1 MTNPL
6 VEAKL
11 YNFQRWVECSAML
24 MQSNEDFYISIY
36 RNRHTLY
43 DAYLCIQKQRDSPI
57 LCCFPVNND
66 MVFLIDTTHLAIT
79 IKSYENITLI
89 FIMENSKQFEDL
101 LSQICL
107 NMEQPPQN
115 DDNSLRTINLSFLY
129 SVQIP
134 DKYLPLLSNGKYIKL
149 KPNFAF
155 STPIIE
161 SAPHRKTWE
170 KRIYAINSGYV
181 TKPKTLRITFMTW
194 NVASIKPNPLVLEEM
209 MKAFHNGTGKADI
222 IFIALQEIDMGVVS
236 VVSGTSKVK
245 DMWSTIIHAVV
256 DFKNGEY
263 RVASEATLGGIY
275 AAVIFR
281 NRKQPTDTND
291 APKSQKKSDLLE
303 LVNIENK
310 NDENSNDDDDSDFI
324 EPQAGEVKTL
334 RMGAHG
340 LAANKGAIIF
350 PITVGVSRFIFMG
363 CHLTAHQE
371 AWEARNQQ
379 LHQLMKFVEGNY
391 DYLVIIG
398 DLNYRIDLSYEDC
411 LSFIN
416 KNDVPSLLEKDQ
428 LSISRKNEPILGR
441 LKEPVISFLPT
452 YKFDENSDVYDTSEK
467 HRVPS
472 YTDRI
477 LIRRGRKR
485 ISIGDENNTDVK
497 PIFNVIDKPV
507 YNFPSMPKCTDF
519 RRGVCRFSDHRA
531 VICAYKFQIPN
542 VRDEMLGKLADEIYN
557 YECDI
562 AEFLVPKVATMPKS
576 LNFTNKE
583 QKLEIKV
590 RNVSRSWV
598 NWKFFGNG
606 VIASPSQ
613 GLILPN
619 YVSVL
624 TLSIDPS
631 FDQTTKLCAEI
642 IIDGGKNFGIPITF
656 NPEK

>member
-6 VEAKL
+6 IEALL
-11 YNFQRWVECSAML
+11 YKYQQWVECSAIL
-24 MQSNEDFYISIY
+24 MQSHEDFYISIY
-36 RNRHTLY
+36 RSRLTLY
-43 DAYLCIQKQRDSPI
+43 ESYLCIQKQRDSPI
-57 LCCFPVNND
+57 LCCFPVNSEIS
-66 MVFLIDTTHLAIT
+66 FLIDTTHLAIT
-79 IKSYENITLI
+79 FNSYENITLI
-89 FIMENSKQFEDL
+89 FIMENLKQFEDL
-101 LSQICL
+101 LSQLCL
-107 NMEQPPQN
+107 NMEQPPQIS
-115 DDNSLRTINLSFLY
+115 DNSLRKINLSFLY

-134 DKYLPLLSNGKYIKL
+134 DKYLPLLTNGKYIKL

-170 KRIYAINSGYV
+170 KRIYSINSGFV
-181 TKPKTLRITFMTW
+181 SEPKELRITFLTW
-194 NVASIKPNPLVLEEM
+194 NVASVKPNPTVLEELL
-209 MKAFHNGTGKADI
+209 KAFHNGTGKSDI
-222 IFIALQEIDMGVVS
+222 IFLALQEIDMGVVS

-245 DMWSTIIHAVV
+245 DKWSVVIHAVV

-263 RVASEATLGGIY
+263 RVAAESTLGGIY
-275 AAVIFR
+275 AAVIVR
-281 NRKQPTDTND
+281 NRKQSSDSTN
-291 APKSQKKSDLLE
+291 SNKKSDILD
-303 LVNIENK
+303 LVDNNGNENK
-310 NDENSNDDDDSDFI
+310 EDSDDEDFI
-324 EPQAGEVKTL
+324 EPIVGGVKTL

-350 PITVGVSRFIFMG
+350 PVTVGAARFIFMG

-379 LHQLMKFVEGNY
+379 LLQLMKFVEGSY

-411 LSFIN
+411 ISLIN

-428 LSISRKNEPILGR
+428 LSLSRNNDPTLR
-441 LKEPVISFLPT
+441 LLKEPTIPFLPT

-485 ISIGDENNTDVK
+485 LSIGSNKDEPK

-507 YNFPSMPKCTDF
+507 FNFPSMPKCTDF
-519 RRGVCRFSDHRA
+519 RRGLCRFSDHRA
-531 VICAYKFQIPN
+531 VICAYKFQVPR
-542 VRDEMLGKLADEIYN
+542 VVDEKLAKLADEIYD

-562 AEFLVPKVATMPKS
+562 AEYLVPKIATMPKVLS
-576 LNFTNKE
+576 FTDKE
-583 QKLEIKV
+583 QKIDIKI
-590 RNVSRSWV
+590 RNISRAWV
-598 NWKFFGNG
+598 NWKFYGNG

-624 TLSIDPS
+624 SMAIDPEYKDNK
-631 FDQTTKLCAEI
+631 FTAEI
-642 IIDGGKNFGIPITF
+642 IISGGKNFSIPISI
-656 NPEK
+656 NENK